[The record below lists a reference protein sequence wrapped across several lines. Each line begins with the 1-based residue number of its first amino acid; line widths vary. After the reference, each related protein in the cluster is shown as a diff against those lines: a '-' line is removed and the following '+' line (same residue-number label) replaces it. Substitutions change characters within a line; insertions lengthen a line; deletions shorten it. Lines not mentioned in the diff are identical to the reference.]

1 MNIETSIASSAPMSI
16 GTKIAHPNEMSTE
29 AKIETARVETLIDIV
44 MTTRTHRLGA
54 MMDSLRQRG
63 TETALVA
70 GMVESTSGWCSKRC
84 NVVELP
90 CPFTPSTSPSHHG
103 PNTRASEALARI
115 ATSCGNPDSSLNPN
129 LAPSPRTVSWGAEE
143 TKITTGSR
151 WCPTAAVGG
160 VLAVL
165 TASQLFFHRMPI
177 TIRFPLR

>member
-29 AKIETARVETLIDIV
+29 AKIETARVETPIDIV

-63 TETALVA
+63 TETAPVA

-90 CPFTPSTSPSHHG
+90 CPFTPSTSPSRHG
-103 PNTRASEALARI
+103 PNTHASEALARI
-115 ATSCGNPDSSLNPN
+115 ATSCGNPGSSLNLGCRRNQNHDRVP
-129 LAPSPRTVSWGAEE
+129 LVS
-143 TKITTGSR
+143 
-151 WCPTAAVGG
+151 TAAIGG

-177 TIRFPLR
+177 AIRFPLR